1 MHGFVQTGPVLK
13 TETCEEVNDMK
24 TLVINGSPRKNGDTQ
39 ALLDAFLEELEGDVK
54 IVTWQDDISPCID
67 CRACWIKP
75 GCTIRDDMQEVYDY
89 LTDCDNVV
97 LASPIWFSS
106 LSGPMLNIASR
117 LQTLFMG
124 RFRRGEKHE
133 PDKNGVLILTGA
145 QPETKDGPE
154 ASAMTIMRNMRVKK
168 PLTARVYSLDTDRLP
183 ARQDAQAL
191 AQARGAAW
199 RLNEICGM

>member
-1 MHGFVQTGPVLK
+1 
-13 TETCEEVNDMK
+13 MK
-24 TLVINGSPRKNGDTQ
+24 TLVINGSPKKNGDTQ
-39 ALLDAFLEELEGDVK
+39 ALLDAFLAELKGDVK
-54 IVTWQDDISPCID
+54 IVTWQDDISPCVD

-89 LTDCDNVV
+89 LIDCDNVV

-154 ASAMTIMRNMRVKK
+154 ASAMTIMRNMQVKK
-168 PLTARVYSLDTDRLP
+168 PLAAKVYSLDTDRLP

-191 AQARGAAW
+191 ADARGAAR